1 MNTTKTKSYLSSR
14 WARMLL
20 LFVLFLSFQP
30 ANALT
35 FEYGQFTYVT
45 NSDTTVR
52 LAFRGVSN
60 QYHVTGHLE
69 IPSVVYHD
77 GVGYQVSEID
87 DIALC
92 NNAITSLVVP
102 GTVKRIGRNAFI
114 NCPITELTLEE
125 GVQLIDGGA
134 FASCVK
140 LDTLTLPSSITTIN
154 AGFMGCKGLKTVY
167 IKGATDIG
175 SLSFYYCTDLEHVTL
190 GKDVRKIT
198 YNAFA
203 NCPKITDV
211 IIEDGDTQLACD
223 SESFG
228 NSPISNLY
236 IGRDITCALPSIY
249 RNTLEHVTLGPKMTF
264 IVSGMFE
271 GWTKLTS
278 LVIPS
283 RVKTIHNA
291 AFKDCTGLKELVI
304 GDGVETIGRSAF
316 SGCTALSSLTMGKNI
331 ITINEWA
338 FYNCS
343 SLRSSDL
350 QFGDSLKFIYA
361 YAFTN
366 CTGLT
371 EFTIPK
377 SVERV
382 GARVFKGCSHLK
394 KVVIEDSSKALCMES
409 DASISETTEFE
420 GCPLKEIHQGRD
432 QYLYWESG
440 PDVIPYY
447 WTMADCP
454 FSRFSSIKKVTIG
467 NHVKMIPDY
476 YYFGT
481 GIATV
486 VIPNSVKEI
495 RHQAFSCPNLKA
507 VVLGKGVNII
517 GDYALSSPTM
527 VAVYCP
533 KMAPPTLG
541 RTVFSTT
548 TTNEGILY
556 VPTGSKAAYQSADGW
571 KEFKNIVEIS
581 DAEFNEVINHLEEM
595 YGYVA
600 GDANGDREVNI
611 SDINTIVDAILGS
624 KQDINYD
631 MNDDFEVNIADIN
644 AIINYILGSQ

>member
-1 MNTTKTKSYLSSR
+1 MNTTKTKSYFSSR
-14 WARMLL
+14 CARMLL
-20 LFVLFLSFQP
+20 LLVLFLSFQP

-125 GVQLIDGGA
+125 GVELIDGGA

-154 AGFMGCKGLKTVY
+154 AGFMGCQGLKIVY
-167 IKGATDIG
+167 IKGATDVG
-175 SLSFYYCTDLEHVTL
+175 SFAFHSCTNLERVTF
-190 GKDVRKIT
+190 GKDVRNIT
-198 YNAFA
+198 HGAFSS
-203 NCPKITDV
+203 CQKLTDV
-211 IIEDGDTQLACD
+211 IIEDGDTPLTCD
-223 SESFG
+223 SEAFG
-228 NSPISNLY
+228 SSPITDLY

-249 RNTLEHVTLGPKMTF
+249 RNTLEHVTLGPNLTY
-264 IVSGMFE
+264 IVSGMFKE
-271 GWTKLTS
+271 WTKLTN
-278 LVIPS
+278 LVIPN
-283 RVKTIHNA
+283 RVKTIHNG
-291 AFKDCTGLKELVI
+291 AFEDCTGLKELVI
-304 GDGVETIGRSAF
+304 GDSVETIGRNAF
-316 SGCTALSSLTMGKNI
+316 SGCTELSSLTVGKRI
-331 ITINEWA
+331 KTINERA

-366 CTGLT
+366 CTSLT

-394 KVVIEDSSKALCMES
+394 KVVIEDSSKALCMDS

-432 QYLYWESG
+432 QYLYWEAG
-440 PDVIPYY
+440 PDDLHY
-447 WTMADCP
+447 WTIADCP
-454 FSRFSSIKKVTIG
+454 FSSFKSIKKVTIG
-467 NHVKMIPDY
+467 NQVKMIPDY

-486 VIPNSVKEI
+486 VIPKSVKEI
-495 RHQAFSCPNLKA
+495 RYQAFSCPNLKA
-507 VVLGKGVNII
+507 VVLGTGVNTI
-517 GDYALSSPTM
+517 GDFALCSNAM
-527 VAVYCP
+527 VAVYSP
-533 KMAPPTLG
+533 KMVPPTLG

-548 TTNEGILY
+548 TTNEGTLY
-556 VPTGSKAAYQSADGW
+556 VPTGATSAYQSTTGW
-571 KEFKNIVEIS
+571 KDFKNIVEIS
-581 DAEFNEVINHLEEM
+581 DAEFNEAIDHLEEM

-611 SDINTIVDAILGS
+611 SDVNTVADAILGGN
-624 KQDINYD
+624 QDINYD
-631 MNDDFEVNIADIN
+631 MNDDFEINIADIN
-644 AIINYILGSQ
+644 AIINMILSSE